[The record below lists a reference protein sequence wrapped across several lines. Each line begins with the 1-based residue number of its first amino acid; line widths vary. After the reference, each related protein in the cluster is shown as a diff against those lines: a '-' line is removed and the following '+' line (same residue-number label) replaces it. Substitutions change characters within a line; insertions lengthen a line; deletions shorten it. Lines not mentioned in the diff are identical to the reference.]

1 MSIWCKIFGHEEP
14 MQRASGW
21 YSPGEEYAQLGK
33 WRPTDG
39 IGITHANVV
48 YTCDRCGEENIPL
61 CRIHLPKE
69 PQPGLTPRGTPMP
82 QTLEEWKHLAD
93 IYEKLL
99 LEEKETN
106 SKHRSTINKLRNK
119 LEMYRHAT

>member
-1 MSIWCKIFGHEEP
+1 
-14 MQRASGW
+14 
-21 YSPGEEYAQLGK
+21 
-33 WRPTDG
+33 
-39 IGITHANVV
+39 
-48 YTCDRCGEENIPL
+48 
-61 CRIHLPKE
+61 
-69 PQPGLTPRGTPMP
+69 MP